1 MHKDIKEL
9 LFADTE
15 IKARVAAIGAALTD
29 KYSEATANGEEVSYY
44 KAIAL
49 KYCDLCREKAYKQ
62 GDSLRMY
69 NFRQRQK
76 QQRKAEK
83 TRLQL
88 LEEENELLRAR
99 IIKLREE
106 INDETI

>member
-1 MHKDIKEL
+1 MINHEIVHK
-9 LFADTE
+9 LFKKCSVYFRT
-15 IKARVAAIGAALTD
+15 VP
-29 KYSEATANGEEVSYY
+29 
-44 KAIAL
+44 IAL

-62 GDSLRMY
+62 GDSLRMH

-76 QQRKAEK
+76 QKRKAEK

-106 INDETI
+106 IKT

>member
-1 MHKDIKEL
+1 MKKFCVWCGAYL
-9 LFADTE
+9 VDTDTG
-15 IKARVAAIGAALTD
+15 I
-29 KYSEATANGEEVSYY
+29 TANGEEVSYY

>member
-1 MHKDIKEL
+1 MKKFCVWCCAYL
-9 LFADTE
+9 VDTDTG
-15 IKARVAAIGAALTD
+15 I
-29 KYSEATANGEEVSYY
+29 TANGEEISYY

-62 GDSLRMY
+62 GNSLRMH

-88 LEEENELLRAR
+88 LEEENELLRQK
-99 IIKLREE
+99 ILKMREE
-106 INDETI
+106 LS

>member
-1 MHKDIKEL
+1 MKKFCVWCGAYL
-9 LFADTE
+9 VDTDTG
-15 IKARVAAIGAALTD
+15 IA
-29 KYSEATANGEEVSYY
+29 ANGEEVSYY

-83 TRLQL
+83 TRLAL

-99 IIKLREE
+99 IIQLREE
-106 INDETI
+106 TRKNVKV

>member
-1 MHKDIKEL
+1 MKKFCVWCGDYLVDTDTGITKDGQ
-9 LFADTE
+9 E
-15 IKARVAAIGAALTD
+15 I
-29 KYSEATANGEEVSYY
+29 SYY

-76 QQRKAEK
+76 QKRKAEK
-83 TRLQL
+83 TRLAL
-88 LEEENELLRAR
+88 LEEENELLRQR

-106 INDETI
+106 IQA